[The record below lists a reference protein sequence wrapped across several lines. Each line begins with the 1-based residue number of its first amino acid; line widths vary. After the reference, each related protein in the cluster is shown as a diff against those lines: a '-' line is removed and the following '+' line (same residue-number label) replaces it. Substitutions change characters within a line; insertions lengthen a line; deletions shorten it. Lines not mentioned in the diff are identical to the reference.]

1 MQTFR
6 VTCVHIQNVQF
17 LQIIQFSVDSIIK
30 RRQQHEEFGVVI
42 QELKL
47 YHDRFQDVS
56 GAVWTP
62 DGVAG
67 KRIWEGTET
76 ISELTDTEQQV
87 RIVSTSLYIC
97 GASWISWKFWVLVQK
112 FLAEHSLNWDF
123 SLWNSEQ
130 TSIFQVRKSLKFEV
144 SGMHYHYC
152 WMLWVLSTDCSGQL
166 YLFSCEKWKN
176 QT

>member
-1 MQTFR
+1 MCTHPE
-6 VTCVHIQNVQF
+6 C
-17 LQIIQFSVDSIIK
+17 SVFANNSILSGFNYQMKAAAGRIWCCDP
-30 RRQQHEEFGVVI
+30 GVETVSRP
-42 QELKL
+42 LL
-47 YHDRFQDVS
+47 YIFHNVS
-56 GAVWTP
+56 GAVWTA

-67 KRIWEGTET
+67 KRIWEGTEI

-130 TSIFQVRKSLKFEV
+130 TSIFRVRKSLKFEV

-152 WMLWVLSTDCSGQL
+152 CMLWVLSTDCSGQL